1 MYYAI
6 TIKKTR
12 GTPIRSDY
20 EGYMATMFQKNP
32 GVVDCGSYYEHTK
45 GLHIHGL
52 LFKRGKFGYSD
63 AINSENQ
70 RGWSIRVRPVYNLS
84 GWKQYI
90 KKEQHIPTDGKSSGA
105 GVVDHQRD
113 EKSVSE
119 EEIEVPQEYA
129 LEEEDN
135 PSEIYNKYGRII

>member
-12 GTPIRSDY
+12 GTPDRSDY

-32 GVVDCGSYYEHTK
+32 GLVDCGSYYEYTK

-52 LFKRGKFGYSD
+52 LFKRGAFGYSD

-70 RGWSIRVRPVYNLS
+70 RGWSIRVRPVYNLA

-90 KKEQHIPTDGKSSGA
+90 KKDLDKPTDIKRSEA
-105 GVVDHQRD
+105 GVVDHQRA
-113 EKSVSE
+113 EKRVSGDDVK
-119 EEIEVPQEYA
+119 VPLSMEM
-129 LEEEDN
+129 EEEDN
-135 PSEIYNKYGRII
+135 PSVIYRQYGRII